1 MPVAGGWNLFLRQ
14 SGCYSHFPG
23 ARNRKETESGL
34 GPSGKVLPCPFI
46 HKSPSPLLL
55 HDKCLIVLWWKIS
68 LINIIL
74 SPCGTLLLLQSP
86 DYNVIYIETIK
97 LVLKYECWD
106 FRDKKSS
113 PAAGEVVTVPVK
125 NYNTF
130 DKAIIVHNVQGG
142 FLHWASPKMFK
153 KQQS

>member
-1 MPVAGGWNLFLRQ
+1 MHILWQFFVNLRGHQRTSDSSFRFWDIASWPPMPVAGGWNLFLRQ

-74 SPCGTLLLLQSP
+74 SPCGTLLLLHSP
-86 DYNVIYIETIK
+86 YYNVIYIIWVWYQDLRPK
-97 LVLKYECWD
+97 KNLKVCD
-106 FRDKKSS
+106 ADGDQTQRS
-113 PAAGEVVTVPVK
+113 
-125 NYNTF
+125 
-130 DKAIIVHNVQGG
+130 
-142 FLHWASPKMFK
+142 
-153 KQQS
+153 

>member
-1 MPVAGGWNLFLRQ
+1 MFNLN
-14 SGCYSHFPG
+14 YS
-23 ARNRKETESGL
+23 
-34 GPSGKVLPCPFI
+34 
-46 HKSPSPLLL
+46 
-55 HDKCLIVLWWKIS
+55 
-68 LINIIL
+68 
-74 SPCGTLLLLQSP
+74 
-86 DYNVIYIETIK
+86 ETIK

-113 PAAGEVVTVPVK
+113 PAAGEVVTVYVLPIK

-153 KQQS
+153 VQQS